1 MFYPRIDI
9 VSTVVRWNIDKRRW
23 YINNIKTRSDMTYSN
38 RKIYKQ
44 KGTGLARHS
53 TRSVP
58 QFRGGGKYC
67 GTKHISKLQV
77 NKKLFTSSIKN
88 ILAIKASILSL
99 FLADK
104 ISSTINNWSN
114 SLVIH
119 ASHQWPLIFHLIETG
134 CECFHWTKIN
144 IHLMVKSKT
153 IIITRNAFV
162 KLENCWTLSWQLA
175 PKQSNQ
181 LHLNIED

>member
-1 MFYPRIDI
+1 
-9 VSTVVRWNIDKRRW
+9 
-23 YINNIKTRSDMTYSN
+23 MTYSN

-67 GTKHISKLQV
+67 GTKHISKV

-104 ISSTINNWSN
+104 YS
-114 SLVIH
+114 
-119 ASHQWPLIFHLIETG
+119 
-134 CECFHWTKIN
+134 
-144 IHLMVKSKT
+144 
-153 IIITRNAFV
+153 
-162 KLENCWTLSWQLA
+162 
-175 PKQSNQ
+175 
-181 LHLNIED
+181 